1 MDQTHTLADSK
12 NYALLLRSNKESS
25 YADKE
30 GEVYHYSS
38 NVPNN
43 KKIKPGV
50 KVLFDRKT
58 PEGVIVYGQA
68 VVGEV
73 REEAPPSEIPPEKRA
88 SLYYIAEL
96 KDFAPFEL
104 QRGLTQQERIMLEH
118 SDMFKYNVQHAVRP
132 ISQEL
137 FNSLASSSIRL
148 VKTVEELVDTIRT
161 FGNEPLEKQSTIP
174 LGQYFVYDTISGW
187 IAPCK
192 FAGIHGMTFDLYSQ
206 LLDKGGKASVFD
218 GHKTQKKIQSLCG
231 SPLLAG
237 PAVDALKD
245 YFTQRE
251 IAFSQRPVVLYSVGP
266 NPDKPALIKRFT
278 SEILSIGTQEKNGV
292 KRLQEL
298 LMLLTAIL
306 STYEGKTLSYEF
318 LSQRYNEIARRC
330 ISKELKPFYPYG
342 SLRARNDSNDE
353 AFWLIKN
360 ENGVVVSSDINSPE
374 ASMGTHIEW
383 TGRRDEC
390 LKDIRLASIVIETVL
405 SLFDDAHKELLIP
418 YIPFWKS
425 SEAVSQ
431 VHVAPEPEKITLT
444 PYQVVHRVWKY
455 CAEVGF
461 SFSEEEIAHTYL
473 ALRTKPFVLLAGPS
487 GSGKTRLASFF
498 ARALG
503 HSEYIIPVQ
512 PDWTDRSD
520 LIGYRDLSGS
530 FRKQRLLNI
539 LIDACRDNNRSTP
552 YFVIL
557 DEMNLARVEHYFND
571 FLSLIETRERYQDG
585 EIRSRHFFSP
595 QELSSLVNGEELGGI
610 CIPDNLF
617 LIGTVNMDETTH
629 PFSKKVLDRANT
641 IEMPI
646 GSLSYTKLPETSESP
661 QDTQVPVHVN
671 SLRSSFTR
679 LEPALYHSHNQ
690 FFQPVIELLDAV
702 NIILKPAGCEV
713 GYRVRDEICLYCHY
727 SRDLFNIISST
738 DGKALVTLDSALD
751 RQWLQKIVPRIQG
764 SFSSLKKCLG
774 ELFSFFMGFPVDPY
788 KGDES
793 HYAELIVKNTDK
805 APRYP
810 RSAEK
815 LARMITRGRTEHYTS
830 FWI

>member
-1 MDQTHTLADSK
+1 MDQTHTFSDSQ

-30 GEVYHYSS
+30 GEVYNYSS

-43 KKIKPGV
+43 KKIISGV

-58 PEGVIVYGQA
+58 PEGVIIYGQA

-88 SLYYIAEL
+88 SHYYIAEL
-96 KDFAPFEL
+96 KDFTPFEL
-104 QRGLTQQERIMLEH
+104 QRGLTQQERMMLEH
-118 SDMFKYNVQHAVRP
+118 SDIFKYNVQHAIRP
-132 ISQEL
+132 ISLEL
-137 FNSLASSSIRL
+137 FNSLTSSSLRL
-148 VKTVEELVDTIRT
+148 VKTVEELIDTIRT
-161 FGNEPLEKQSTIP
+161 FGSESLEKQSTIP
-174 LGQYFVYDTISGW
+174 LGQYFVYDTVSGW

-192 FAGIHGMTFDLYSQ
+192 FAGIHGMTVDLYSQ

-218 GHKTQKKIQSLCG
+218 GHRTQKKIQSLCG
-231 SPLLAG
+231 SPVSGG

-251 IAFSQRPVVLYSVGP
+251 IAFSQKPVVLYSVGP
-266 NPDKPALIKRFT
+266 NPEKPPQIKRLT
-278 SEILSIGTQEKNGV
+278 GEILSIGQQDENGE
-292 KRLQEL
+292 KRLQKL

-306 STYEGKTLSYEF
+306 STYEDKTLTYEF
-318 LSQRYNEIARRC
+318 LSKRYNEIARCC
-330 ISKELKPFYPYG
+330 ISKELKSSYPYG

-360 ENGVVVSSDINSPE
+360 ETDAIVTGDISSPE
-374 ASMGTHIEW
+374 ALLRTHIEW

-390 LKDIRLASIVIETVL
+390 LRDRRLVAIIIDTLL
-405 SLFDDAHKELLIP
+405 SLFDDAQKELLIP
-418 YIPFWKS
+418 YIPFLRS
-425 SEAVSQ
+425 SETVSPSL
-431 VHVAPEPEKITLT
+431 VTPELEKIILS
-444 PYQVVHRVWKY
+444 PYQLVHRVWKY
-455 CAEVGF
+455 CAEAGF

-473 ALRTKPFVLLAGPS
+473 ALKTKPFLLLAGPS

-503 HSEYIIPVQ
+503 YSEYIIPVQ

-530 FRKQRLLNI
+530 FRKQRMLNI
-539 LIDACRDNNRSTP
+539 LIDACRDSNRSTP
-552 YFVIL
+552 YIVIL

-571 FLSLIETRERYQDG
+571 FLSLMETRERYQEG

-595 QELSSLVNGEELGGI
+595 QELSSLMNGEELEGV
-610 CIPDNLF
+610 CIPENFF

-646 GSLSYTKLPETSESP
+646 GSLGYTIVSETSDPTQEI
-661 QDTQVPVHVN
+661 QVPVHVN
-671 SLRSSFTR
+671 SLRSTFAR
-679 LEPALYHSHNQ
+679 LEPELYHSHIQ
-690 FFQPVIELLDAV
+690 FFQNIISLLDTINTV
-702 NIILKPAGCEV
+702 LKPAGCEV

-727 SRDLFNIISST
+727 ARDLFEITSSV
-738 DGKALVTLDSALD
+738 DGKALVTLDSVLD

-774 ELFSFFMGFPVDPY
+774 ELFSFFMGFAVDPY

-793 HYAELIVKNTDK
+793 HYAEMILKNTDK